1 MSSRYSFLRTANS
14 LVFVLLLLGG
24 MLSGC
29 GSKEEQVAIAP
40 PPEASQDTVP
50 QDAGDSGAV
59 EAPSSDSGDA
69 LSEPVEDGT
78 EVMVEEAPADE
89 SSVMTNEGGEVMA
102 EDGTVMEN
110 EDGTVMENEG
120 GGAVNPNA
128 PPPKPKTLREQA
140 DQAFASGH
148 EKAALRLLQAHLL
161 ATPAEAA
168 EILSNYRWSP
178 MRKQPQMLARVA
190 VGVDLENPHTG
201 LKTLGPIGSI
211 KKRQSTRANRNP
223 EELAGLIGSDSPAAA
238 FTYNNKERV
247 LQKFA
252 GMMGDSL
259 VQHVR
264 ETHQQ
269 GMWSPYFKS
278 NSGVSA
284 TAGSTQANTMVAAA
298 PSEDGSVE
306 ESSGDENGSMN
317 IATNPA
323 MAAPLATKIVGSES
337 KYISLGPTLS
347 FLGVA
352 KAAKL
357 HEYAKEGSFD
367 ALIVF
372 DVKIDINLK
381 VRLVYNTCQA
391 KLFTVG
397 DTKPIAV
404 SKPLKNTEAQTEIDK
419 TGMAYVDKAMQA
431 LNAALDARVSLTE
444 IPGALTS
451 ELIKTKRLPVILADT
466 ARSKLETLCE
476 IRLYR
481 EKGFLTDED
490 VATSFATLLGAE
502 TSKKLLGGT
511 DAERLEV
518 AQKLLDAT
526 AGR

>member
-1 MSSRYSFLRTANS
+1 MSSHFVFRQPAAS
-14 LVFVLLLLGG
+14 LVLGLLLFGG

-29 GSKEEQVAIAP
+29 GSKEEQVAMAP
-40 PPEASQDTVP
+40 APQVSQDSVP
-50 QDAGDSGAV
+50 QAASENVPD
-59 EAPSSDSGDA
+59 EAPILDSADPPI
-69 LSEPVEDGT
+69 EPVEEGT
-78 EVMVEEAPADE
+78 EVMTEEAPPDE
-89 SSVMTNEGGEVMA
+89 STVMTNEDGTVMT

-110 EDGTVMENEG
+110 ENGAVMENEDG
-120 GGAVNPNA
+120 SVVKANA
-128 PPPKPKTLREQA
+128 TPPKPKTLREQA

-178 MRKQPQMLARVA
+178 MRKQPQLLARVA
-190 VGVDLENPHTG
+190 VGVDLENSHSG

-211 KKRQSTRANRNP
+211 KRRQATKGNRN
-223 EELAGLIGSDSPAAA
+223 AGEQGDLLGSESPVAA
-238 FTYNNKERV
+238 FSYNNQERV

-252 GMMGDSL
+252 GLMGDSL

-278 NSGVSA
+278 NSGVTA
-284 TAGSTQANTMVAAA
+284 TAGAAQSNAMVAAV

-306 ESSGDENGSMN
+306 EISGDENGSMG
-317 IATNPA
+317 IMPNPA
-323 MAAPLATKIVGSES
+323 TSIPLATKLVGPES

-347 FLGVA
+347 FLGVS

-357 HEYAKEGSFD
+357 HEYAKEGGFD

-372 DVKIDINLK
+372 DVKIDVNYK

-404 SKPLKNTEAQTEIDK
+404 SKSLKNTEAQVEIDK
-419 TGMAYVDKAMQA
+419 VGMAYVDKSMQA

-444 IPGALTS
+444 IPAGLTS

-466 ARSKLETLCE
+466 ARSKLETLSE

-481 EKGFLTDED
+481 EKGLLNDED
-490 VATSFATLLGAE
+490 VATTFTTLLGAE
-502 TSKKLLGGT
+502 ASKKLLEGT

-518 AQKLLDAT
+518 AQKLLDAN